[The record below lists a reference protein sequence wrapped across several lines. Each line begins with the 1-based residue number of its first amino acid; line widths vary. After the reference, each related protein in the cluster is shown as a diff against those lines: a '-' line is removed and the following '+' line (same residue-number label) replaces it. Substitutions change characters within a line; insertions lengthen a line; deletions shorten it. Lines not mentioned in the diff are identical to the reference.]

1 MTRSRVWKIGAT
13 VALAASVVA
22 LSATATAHS
31 HPQLT
36 EQQILRTALG
46 AATASGDPRPTLIQ
60 HTAGTRY
67 AANSISSGDRVPG
80 SAWSYLVAERG
91 EFVAESAS
99 RPAGVSAPRG
109 SVITLV
115 VNATTG
121 RVSDSG
127 ISNHYPR
134 LDKLGPVTT
143 DLRTYSTCPNTDRKP
158 LTSTADGPASRLVPP
173 GARQVLVCRYQGVGP
188 GRSAGRLLVQHVID
202 SQQTVALLT
211 GEFDALKPFASGAY
225 ACPADFGVKI
235 IAIFR
240 YLPTPRSDDPVS
252 LDPNGCEGVT
262 NGRVIRTAMFA
273 PGPALIGRL
282 EALVG

>member
-1 MTRSRVWKIGAT
+1 MTRSRLWKIGAT
-13 VALAASVVA
+13 VALVA
-22 LSATATAHS
+22 GIVTLSATATAH
-31 HPQLT
+31 PQLT
-36 EQQILRTALG
+36 EQQVLRIALG

-60 HTAGTRY
+60 HSAGTRY
-67 AANSISSGDRVPG
+67 AANAISSGDRVPG
-80 SAWSYLVAERG
+80 SVWSYLVAERG
-91 EFVAESAS
+91 QFVAESAS

-127 ISNHYPR
+127 ISNQYPR

-143 DLRTYSTCPNTDRKP
+143 DLRTYSTCPTSDRKP

-173 GARQVLVCRYQGVGP
+173 GARQVLVCRYSGVSP
-188 GRSAGRLLVQHVID
+188 DPRSAGRLVAQHLVE
-202 SQQTVALLT
+202 SRQTLADLAA
-211 GEFDALKPFASGAY
+211 EFDALKPFPSGAY

-240 YLPTPRSDDPVS
+240 YLPTPRSDDPVT

-262 NGRVIRTAMFA
+262 NGRLTRTAMFA
-273 PGPALIGRL
+273 PGPALIRRL